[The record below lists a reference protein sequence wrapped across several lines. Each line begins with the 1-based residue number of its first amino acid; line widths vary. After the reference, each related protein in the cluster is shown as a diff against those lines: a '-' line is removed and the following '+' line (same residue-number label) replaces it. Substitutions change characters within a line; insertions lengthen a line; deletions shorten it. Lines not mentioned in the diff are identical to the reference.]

1 MRNASSSP
9 SQATERGWFLC
20 SFASLMP
27 DRRGSPQYYIPA
39 TFDTWQWSP
48 MVEVGL
54 PRNSGRLEVERGGRK
69 VWETL
74 LFACASPQALK
85 RIQDF
90 WLLLS
95 LSTSQLPLCW
105 SLQVTARLQGGLTCL
120 CQESGEVARSGCR
133 SH

>member
-20 SFASLMP
+20 PFASLLP

-54 PRNSGRLEVERGGRK
+54 PRNSGRLEVERGEKGLGGIAIHLRFSPGP
-69 VWETL
+69 ETYSGL
-74 LFACASPQALK
+74 LALCIYLSASS
-85 RIQDF
+85 
-90 WLLLS
+90 LL
-95 LSTSQLPLCW
+95 
-105 SLQVTARLQGGLTCL
+105 VTAGD
-120 CQESGEVARSGCR
+120 CQAARRAYLFVPGIRGS
-133 SH
+133 SKKWL

>member
-9 SQATERGWFLC
+9 SQAMERGWFLC
-20 SFASLMP
+20 SSASLLP

-54 PRNSGRLEVERGGRK
+54 PRKSGCLEVEGGRK

-74 LFACASPQALK
+74 LFTCASPQALK
-85 RIQDF
+85 HIQDF

-95 LSTSQLPLCW
+95 LYTSQLPLCW
-105 SLQVTARLQGGLTCL
+105 SLQVTDRLRA
-120 CQESGEVARSGCR
+120 SGVWTMRL
-133 SH
+133 